1 MKQLY
6 FILFTII
13 TGVSAFA
20 QTIYSENFGTT
31 ATGNPV
37 VTTYTGWQNSSP
49 IVYAGTASAR
59 TTTASTG
66 YSGAS
71 GSVNVFLG
79 VTSGVGQ
86 YFQVSGI
93 NTSTHQ
99 AENLALSFGYIKSAA
114 TGAAMLIEV
123 STDGSAWTT
132 LTFTDNTNA
141 SWNYVTIAGGQI
153 PSAANVYLKFTNT
166 STATSSAPNFRIDD
180 LKLVDTTA
188 SCSFQFGTSTTLCDN
203 LTYNIDTYTATIPF
217 SGAGNGTYIVT
228 SSAGTVG
235 GDNPTTVAAGNI
247 VVTGINEGVSIT
259 VTVNGN
265 NCTDVQSVV
274 TPQSCKPVN
283 PLPLY
288 DGFTYTANSNLGDNQ
303 YWLAGNTGDEILVSA
318 DNLSYTGLS
327 TVGNAATY
335 GGAGREAVTPFTPTS
350 DGKIFASFLMKVT
363 DYSGVTTDGTST
375 SFATFT
381 DGGMGNYKS
390 RLFVKKADTQYQLG
404 MDVASTTTNFASNL
418 LNVNEVVFVVTSYDF
433 AANILKLWINPDV
446 ATFNESV
453 TPAATLT
460 PTTALTG
467 FGGFLLRQDAATNT
481 PNLTFDELRI
491 GTAVENVVLSVQ
503 NNQIEGFS
511 MYPNPTK
518 NQLFINT
525 ANNLTKNVA
534 IFDVLGKQ
542 VVNQQVAGNSMNLN
556 LNTGIYFIKVEE
568 AGKTVTKKLV
578 IE

>member
-180 LKLVDTTA
+180 LKLVDTA
-188 SCSFQFGTSTTLCDN
+188 AACSFVYGTPTTLCDAI
-203 LTYNIDTYTATIPF
+203 TYNIDTYTATIPYT
-217 SGAGNGTYIVT
+217 GAGNGSYTVT
-228 SSAGTVG
+228 ASSGTVG
-235 GDNPTTVAAGNI
+235 GDNPTSVAAGNI
-247 VVTGINEGVSIT
+247 TVSGVNEGTSLT

-265 NCTDVQSVV
+265 NCTNEQLIVV
-274 TPQSCKPVN
+274 PQSCKPIN
-283 PLPLY
+283 ALPY
-288 DGFTYTANSNLGDNQ
+288 YEPFDYTASSALGSTQMWSNANSGDEVVIA
-303 YWLAGNTGDEILVSA
+303 AGNLNYSGLTPIGNSATIL
-318 DNLSYTGLS
+318 
-327 TVGNAATY
+327 
-335 GGAGREAVTPFTPTS
+335 GAGMECQTPFTSTTS
-350 DGKIFASFLMKVT
+350 GNIYAGFLMNIT
-363 DYSGVTTDGTST
+363 DYSNVTTDLTET
-375 SFATFT
+375 TIAILT
-381 DGGMGNYKS
+381 DGVASNFKA
-390 RLFVKKADTQYQLG
+390 RLYLKKNGTQYQLG
-404 MDVASTTTNFASNL
+404 FDSATTTTNYYGTNF
-418 LNVNEVVFVVTSYDF
+418 NVGDVVYVVLGYDF
-433 AANILKLWINPDV
+433 AANTLKAWFNPDV
-446 ATFNESV
+446 ATFTEST
-453 TPAATLT
+453 TPSLTATPSAAITSL
-460 PTTALTG
+460 
-467 FGGFLLRQDAATNT
+467 GGFVIRQDTDTKT
-481 PNLTFDELRI
+481 PSITFDELRI
-491 GTAVENVVLSVQ
+491 ATTLPEILKIDSNFIQ
-503 NNQIEGFS
+503 GFS